1 MHEELSKKS
10 SQQIP
15 SVLDPGHLQEL
26 EGLTLKAGWPHC
38 AGAGVLLL
46 YDSSHS
52 LHAGDTG
59 QLVAH
64 QAI

>member
-1 MHEELSKKS
+1 MHKELSKKS
-10 SQQIP
+10 SQQHP
-15 SVLDPGHLQEL
+15 PCLTLDISKNL

-46 YDSSHS
+46 HNSGRS

-59 QLVAH
+59 QLVVH